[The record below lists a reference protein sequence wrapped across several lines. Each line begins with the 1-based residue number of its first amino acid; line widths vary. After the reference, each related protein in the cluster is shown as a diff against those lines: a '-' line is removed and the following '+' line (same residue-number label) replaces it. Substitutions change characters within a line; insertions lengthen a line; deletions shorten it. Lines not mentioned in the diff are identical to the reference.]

1 MKEIKYFDLRIYFEQ
16 GVEVSFLGTGQ
27 VPNASMMEL
36 ALLLQNTIEASKL
49 SDQDKQALL
58 QMSVQ
63 SFISTVKTV
72 ANNTLKIVSEEQL
85 SDSASMEQEVLNA
98 IRNKGQCKCPYCGV
112 LLKSIDGKVICLN
125 CNREFGI
132 IE

>member
-1 MKEIKYFDLRIYFEQ
+1 MKEINYIDLRIYFEQ
-16 GVEVSFLGTGQ
+16 GLEITFLGTGQ

-36 ALLLQNTIEASKL
+36 ALLLQNTIEASEL
-49 SDQDKQALL
+49 SDNDKQALL

-72 ANNTLKIVSEEQL
+72 ANNTLKIVSEDQS
-85 SDSASMEQEVLNA
+85 SDSASIEQEVLKT
-98 IRNKGQCKCPYCGV
+98 IRSKGQCKCPYCGV
-112 LLKSIDGKVICLN
+112 LLKSIDGKVVCLN

>member
-1 MKEIKYFDLRIYFEQ
+1 MKEIKYIDLRIYFEQ
-16 GVEVSFLGTGQ
+16 GLEVTFLGTGQ
-27 VPNASMMEL
+27 VSNANMMEL
-36 ALLLQNTIEASKL
+36 VLLLQNTIENSEL
-49 SDQDKQALL
+49 SDADKQALL

-63 SFISTVKTV
+63 SFINTVKTV
-72 ANNTLKIVSEEQL
+72 ANNTLKIVSEEQ
-85 SDSASMEQEVLNA
+85 SPDSVSMEQEVLNT
-98 IRNKGQCKCPYCGV
+98 IRSRGQCKCPYCGV